1 MTGQQKLILIGLG
14 LSVLMVYGLFY
25 LVLDSE
31 LSREDEF
38 TVSEAIVVAQEPSPL
53 PTRTLRPTFTSTP
66 TPTETPTVT
75 PTFTPSPTF
84 TPVPTDTPIPPT
96 DTPRPVA
103 PKPTQ
108 APPTPTDTPVPDVD
122 FRLVK
127 VRRLS
132 ACENHGNHNI
142 YINVLDK
149 DGNGLPFV
157 KLWVSWGPDG
167 AELETGH
174 KPELGD
180 GYVDFPMFKGT
191 HTVQVMNARSETAQG
206 ITPDIPVAERC
217 EESGEDFGNSLFHY
231 SYEVVFQRTY

>member
-1 MTGQQKLILIGLG
+1 VTTQQKLILTGLG
-14 LSVLMVYGLFY
+14 LSVLMIYGLFY
-25 LVLDSE
+25 WVLSSE
-31 LSREDEF
+31 LSGESEF
-38 TVSEAIVVAQEPSPL
+38 VRAEAIVVAQEPSPL

-66 TPTETPTVT
+66 TPTDTPTSTST
-75 PTFTPSPTF
+75 PTITPTF
-84 TPVPTDTPIPPT
+84 TPVPTDTPVPPT
-96 DTPRPVA
+96 NTPKPVA
-103 PKPTQ
+103 PKPTA

-142 YINVLDK
+142 NINVLDK
-149 DGNGLPFV
+149 DGNGLPWI
-157 KLWVSWGPDG
+157 KCWVSWGPDG

-174 KPELGD
+174 KPEIGD

-191 HTVQVMNARSETAQG
+191 HTVQVMNFKSEIAQG
-206 ITPDIPVAERC
+206 ITPDIPVGERC
-217 EESGEDFGNSLFHY
+217 EESGEDLGNSLYHY